1 MNVGRYL
8 RGEDL
13 HVGTSR
19 ITKPQELKMNERI
32 KELKQQARDF
42 YLLQEDLDCSI
53 KELHELVEEKFA
65 ELLIRECASISAHF
79 SMENKRFHPD
89 IDPANLEVGCRM
101 VYFSTCWAVSTE
113 IKEHFGVE

>member
-19 ITKPQELKMNERI
+19 ITKPKELKMNERI

-42 YLLQEDLDCSI
+42 YLLQEDLDCST
-53 KELHELVEEKFA
+53 KELHELVDTKFA
-65 ELLIRECASISAHF
+65 ELLIRECADIALKKGMASPDTDFRTGSILLS
-79 SMENKRFHPD
+79 EYLLVR
-89 IDPANLEVGCRM
+89 
-101 VYFSTCWAVSTE
+101 
-113 IKEHFGVE
+113 FGVEE